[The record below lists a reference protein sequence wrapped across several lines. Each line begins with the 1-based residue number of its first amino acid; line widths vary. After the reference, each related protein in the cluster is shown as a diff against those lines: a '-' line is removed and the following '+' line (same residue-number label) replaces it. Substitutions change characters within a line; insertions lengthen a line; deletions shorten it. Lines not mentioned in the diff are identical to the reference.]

1 MEQERQ
7 YNGQK
12 KKDKRTHIDLQNS
25 FTCTGL
31 KYSHNDLQNHLH
43 EEIGKRTTTLVRI

>member
-31 KYSHNDLQNHLH
+31 KY
-43 EEIGKRTTTLVRI
+43 